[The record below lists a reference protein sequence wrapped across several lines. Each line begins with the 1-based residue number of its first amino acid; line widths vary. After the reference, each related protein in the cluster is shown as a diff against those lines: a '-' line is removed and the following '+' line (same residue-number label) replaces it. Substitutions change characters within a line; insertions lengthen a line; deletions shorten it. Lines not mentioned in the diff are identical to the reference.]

1 MKNQFEPKSKD
12 RSLLYIGITLGII
25 ILIMGY
31 LTFFVDDPNKIFT
44 QRKTLPPPI
53 TVKDKTKPLNK
64 SLEMSDE
71 DVRNSLTKFID
82 AFYYDQNRGYFDP
95 ASYFANTTQTYY
107 NYHYLTF
114 SRLHEIHEKRLTS
127 MRHLKQNWIV
137 SSLAFKRDSGL
148 LTTTYGLRMDYY
160 NSSQSKQEVTDAKI
174 EMIVNKE
181 GKIISLRELEKKMI
195 SSVSAVE
202 PPDSERAPTIS
213 EQDKLYDVSTV
224 GTVPK
229 FPGGA
234 QALTEYLKTNLKY
247 PAEAEANDIEG
258 KVYVGFIVEK
268 DGSLSNLQIINGID
282 SGCNEEA
289 MRVLRSSPPWQPG
302 IFNGNPVRTAY
313 TLAIPFQLIN

>member
-1 MKNQFEPKSKD
+1 MENQFEPKSKD
-12 RSLLYIGITLGII
+12 RSLLYIGIILGII
-25 ILIMGY
+25 ILTMGY
-31 LTFFVDDPNKIFT
+31 VTFFVDDPNQIFT
-44 QRKTLPPPI
+44 KKQPLPPPI

-71 DVRNSLTKFID
+71 NVRKSLTKFID

-114 SRLHEIHEKRLTS
+114 SHLHEIHEKRFTS
-127 MRHLKQNWIV
+127 MRNLKQNWIV

-148 LTTTYGLRMDYY
+148 LTATYGLRMDYY
-160 NSSQSKQEVTDAKI
+160 NSSQSKQEMTDAKI
-174 EMIVNKE
+174 EMIINKE

-202 PPDSERAPTIS
+202 SSDSEIAPTIS
-213 EQDKLYDVSTV
+213 EQNKLYDVSTV

-234 QALTEYLKTNLKY
+234 QALAEYLKTNLKY
-247 PAEAEANDIEG
+247 PTEANNIEG

-289 MRVLRSSPPWQPG
+289 MRVLRNSPPWQPG

-313 TLAIPFQLIN
+313 TLTIPFQLIN

>member
-1 MKNQFEPKSKD
+1 MENQFEPKSKD
-12 RSLLYIGITLGII
+12 RSLLYIGIVLGII
-25 ILIMGY
+25 ILTMGY

-44 QRKTLPPPI
+44 QKQPSSPPI
-53 TVKDKTKPLNK
+53 IVKDKTKLLNK
-64 SLEMSDE
+64 SQGMSDE

-114 SRLHEIHEKRLTS
+114 SRLHEIHEKRLMS

-174 EMIVNKE
+174 EMIINKE
-181 GKIISLRELEKKMI
+181 GKIVSLRELEKKMI
-195 SSVSAVE
+195 SSVSA
-202 PPDSERAPTIS
+202 PDPSDSERVPIVS

-229 FPGGA
+229 FPGGV
-234 QALTEYLKTNLKY
+234 QALAEYLKTNLKY

-268 DGSLSNLQIINGID
+268 DGSLSNLEIINGID

-289 MRVLRSSPPWQPG
+289 MRVLRNSPPWQPG

-313 TLAIPFQLIN
+313 TLAIAFQLTN